1 MLRRIGRLFRIHPIG
16 ICGSFEFKA
25 VGWAPP
31 HTPLQTFCQMCF
43 PSFPNGL
50 GMAPKVSQAPG
61 WSKDAGF
68 YLAVSWSL
76 NVGSYRFSHHFGA
89 QVPSSYK
96 RPCQHFHESQCSELY
111 IPLLPCCRG
120 FRGQQSEAWPL
131 TTVPCLCLASIGTA
145 ASTDASIS
153 FKTYAAFVFLKN
165 ATSFWICTPGTCTW

>member
-25 VGWAPP
+25 VGWALP

-50 GMAPKVSQAPG
+50 GMALKVSQAPG

-111 IPLLPCCRG
+111 IPLLPCVAGGSGGSSPRHGLWRQFHACVLPRLEL
-120 FRGQQSEAWPL
+120 QLLQTL
-131 TTVPCLCLASIGTA
+131 
-145 ASTDASIS
+145 
-153 FKTYAAFVFLKN
+153 VFPSRPMRHSL
-165 ATSFWICTPGTCTW
+165 S